1 MRKNQFL
8 IVFVLL
14 IVTSVFIPLLLNDS
28 AEDAIHIID
37 HISFIIAAVCG
48 VITTLLAIILYDKYG
63 VDKTILEKN
72 IDTVLKIVEELK
84 NTNVY
89 VRSEGDSH
97 CYAYFLNLWD
107 ADIANDPFYKLEY
120 KDPIYFKL
128 SYAWDFGNLSSLR
141 KSPFVPKEIAESIK
155 SIQILTTCDVSKKD
169 LPKEYAVIST
179 KVNDSIEKEAICK
192 FNGRDMILD
201 DYVNLISSIRDTIK
215 LWLVNHNVDSNSLNF

>member
-72 IDTVLKIVEELK
+72 IDISA
-84 NTNVY
+84 NV
-89 VRSEGDSH
+89 
-97 CYAYFLNLWD
+97 
-107 ADIANDPFYKLEY
+107 
-120 KDPIYFKL
+120 
-128 SYAWDFGNLSSLR
+128 
-141 KSPFVPKEIAESIK
+141 
-155 SIQILTTCDVSKKD
+155 
-169 LPKEYAVIST
+169 
-179 KVNDSIEKEAICK
+179 
-192 FNGRDMILD
+192 
-201 DYVNLISSIRDTIK
+201 
-215 LWLVNHNVDSNSLNF
+215 NFRITA